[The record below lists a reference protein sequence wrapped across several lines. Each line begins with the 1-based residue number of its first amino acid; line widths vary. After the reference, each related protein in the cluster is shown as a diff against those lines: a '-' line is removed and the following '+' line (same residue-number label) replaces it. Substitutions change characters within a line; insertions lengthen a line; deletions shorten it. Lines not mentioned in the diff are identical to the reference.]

1 MSVKVTNAGLLAT
14 IQDLGRYGLQKYG
27 IIVGGAMDPLALR
40 LANMLVGN
48 KENEAAI
55 EVTMFGT
62 ELYFENDHV
71 VAITGADLEPK
82 INRTTT
88 APMWRPF
95 LMKKGDSLKFNNINS
110 GSRAYL
116 SISGGICVP
125 SVMGSKSTYTQAKI
139 GGYKGRALKED
150 DTLKIGKYSDQAKVL
165 YKYLKREKTDLNWF
179 IDYSYIYDVESSA
192 EIRVLKGSEFHL
204 FTESSQQ
211 AFLNSS
217 FEISLN
223 ANRMGYQL
231 DGEKLELSN
240 RTELLSEGVTYGTI
254 QVPNNGQPIILM
266 VERQTIGGYPKI
278 AQVITVDIPRLAQ
291 MSPKD
296 TITFKV
302 VSIKEAEELLME
314 REKRIY
320 ALKRSIAFKISLM
333 NI

>member
-1 MSVKVTNAGLLAT
+1 MSIKVTNAGLLAT

-27 IIVGGAMDPLALR
+27 IIVGGAMDPVALR
-40 LANMLVGN
+40 LANILVGN

-55 EVTMFGT
+55 EITMFGT
-62 ELYFENDHV
+62 ELFFENDHV
-71 VAITGADLEPK
+71 IAITGADLEPK
-82 INRTTT
+82 INRTTS

-95 LMKKGDSLKFNNINS
+95 LMKKGDSLKFNNTKS
-110 GSRAYL
+110 GTRAYL
-116 SISGGICVP
+116 SISGGFCVP
-125 SVMGSKSTYTQAKI
+125 SVMGSKSTYIQAKI
-139 GGYKGRALKED
+139 GGYKGRVLKEN

-165 YKYLKREKTDLNWF
+165 YKYLKRKKTDVNWF
-179 IDYSYIYDVESSA
+179 IDYSHIYHIESST
-192 EIRVLKGSEFHL
+192 EIRVLKGSEFNL
-204 FTESSQQ
+204 FTEYSQQ

-231 DGEKLELSN
+231 NGEKLTLSN
-240 RTELLSEGVTYGTI
+240 KTELLSEGVTYGTI

-278 AQVITVDIPRLAQ
+278 AQVITVDIPKLAQ
-291 MSPKD
+291 MGPKD

-302 VSIKEAEELLME
+302 VSIKKAEELLME

-320 ALKRSIAFKISLM
+320 TLKKSIAFKISLM